1 MWSDNESEVD
11 LLGFDHL
18 VTVITSIIRNESLL
32 PATIGVYGDWG
43 SGKSSLLK
51 RTQAVLETDKDVL
64 VLSFN
69 GWLFE
74 GYEDAKTAL
83 MGTILDEI
91 ASKRTLVPAAKH
103 LIVKLFKRINV
114 MEVVTR
120 TGKMGLKGTLA
131 YAVGGLPALGLS
143 GASDIATLASEL
155 GDKVKEVKLEDA
167 ELDKFLKEDA
177 SQNLRRGIREFRK
190 DFEKLLKETKLKTLV
205 VIIDDLDRC
214 MPDTIIETLEAI
226 KLFLFV
232 PHTAFILG
240 ADERLVKYA
249 VRRRFP
255 ELPGE
260 RAEVGR
266 DYLEKLVQFAV
277 RVPSLGRSE
286 LETYINLLFFAKTT
300 SPTSD
305 AFKKAQ
311 EYITSSSAGSFL
323 DVRFN
328 YGIAKS
334 ILNDEIPPELA
345 EDLNIAQR
353 IAPVL
358 AVGLNGNPRQCKR
371 FLNTLMMRLEMA
383 KAKKVE
389 MKQRVLAKLMLLE
402 YFKPEFFKRLAELQA
417 AQQGQPKE
425 LAIAEQNN
433 APKNSTNTTTS
444 NGQTGDDKDETE
456 TSDKSKIASKGK
468 ATSDDIKKSSSAKP
482 NPSPLSSEA
491 STSSISTWLSDSWF
505 TDWLKSNPLLADED
519 LRPYF
524 FFSRDIL
531 QGSLGGALQR
541 MTPQAQEMLKELFQE
556 SEAARNI
563 ALKKAKEMSPG
574 DASAVFQAISER
586 VREEEDL
593 GDEKS
598 ALNRLNDL
606 VAARPELF
614 SQFIALL
621 NGIPDGNL
629 PIAIVLK
636 IATLAK
642 ENGEIN
648 PTLELLSKWSTSATS
663 APFKTAAK
671 NAIERLKNS

>member
-1 MWSDNESEVD
+1 M
-11 LLGFDHL
+11 
-18 VTVITSIIRNESLL
+18 
-32 PATIGVYGDWG
+32 
-43 SGKSSLLK
+43 
-51 RTQAVLETDKDVL
+51 
-64 VLSFN
+64 
-69 GWLFE
+69 
-74 GYEDAKTAL
+74 
-83 MGTILDEI
+83 
-91 ASKRTLVPAAKH
+91 
-103 LIVKLFKRINV
+103 
-114 MEVVTR
+114 
-120 TGKMGLKGTLA
+120 
-131 YAVGGLPALGLS
+131 
-143 GASDIATLASEL
+143 
-155 GDKVKEVKLEDA
+155 
-167 ELDKFLKEDA
+167 
-177 SQNLRRGIREFRK
+177 
-190 DFEKLLKETKLKTLV
+190 
-205 VIIDDLDRC
+205 
-214 MPDTIIETLEAI
+214 
-226 KLFLFV
+226 
-232 PHTAFILG
+232 
-240 ADERLVKYA
+240 
-249 VRRRFP
+249 
-255 ELPGE
+255 
-260 RAEVGR
+260 
-266 DYLEKLVQFAV
+266 
-277 RVPSLGRSE
+277 
-286 LETYINLLFFAKTT
+286 ETYINLLFFAKTT

-621 NGIPDGNL
+621 NGIHDGNL

-636 IATLAK
+636 ITNLAK

-648 PTLELLSKWSTSATS
+648 PTLELLTKWSTSATS
-663 APFKTAAK
+663 AQIKAAAT
-671 NAIERLKNS
+671 NAIKRLKNS